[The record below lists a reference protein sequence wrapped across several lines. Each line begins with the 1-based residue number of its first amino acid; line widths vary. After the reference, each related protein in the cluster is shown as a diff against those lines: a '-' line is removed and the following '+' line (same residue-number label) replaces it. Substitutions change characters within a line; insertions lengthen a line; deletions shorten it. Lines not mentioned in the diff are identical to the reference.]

1 MSSNQVT
8 AKELSISTICG
19 TLIEGNEMHDLLAP
33 PRQDS
38 ISSEKKVQLVR
49 LATEIA
55 RSKRP
60 SVLKARTEKVK
71 PAVLA
76 DLTSCDPTLDPND
89 PHFDVYKW
97 TKTVLAAATRE
108 GVQFRRAGF
117 AFRNLNVSG
126 SGRTAK
132 LQETVLSVPLSIR
145 LPDCLGCKKAPTRPI
160 LRDFHG
166 IVRSGEMLLVLGR
179 TGSGCST
186 LLKTIA
192 GEVHGLKMDK
202 QSSMHYSGTVFKE
215 ST

>member
-1 MSSNQVT
+1 MSSNKIT
-8 AKELSISTICG
+8 AKELSTICG
-19 TLIEGNEMHDLLAP
+19 TSIEGNEMHGLPAP

-38 ISSEKKVQLVR
+38 ISSERKVQLMR

-55 RSKRP
+55 QFKRP
-60 SVLKARTEKVK
+60 SVLKARTEQVK

-117 AFRNLNVSG
+117 AFRNLSVSG
-126 SGRTAK
+126 SGPTTK
-132 LQETVLSVPLSIR
+132 LQETVLSVLLSIR
-145 LPDCLGCKKAPTRPI
+145 LPDCIGCKKTRPRPI
-160 LRDFHG
+160 LRGFHG
-166 IVRSGEMLLVLGR
+166 IVRSGEILLVLGR

-192 GEVHGLKMDK
+192 GEVHGLKVDK
-202 QSSMHYSGTVFKE
+202 QSTIHYNGTAFKE